1 MKNVNLDYSLIE
13 QIDKHRQEAAEAEW
27 CAKVD
32 RAKASGSLQARI
44 QAAAIVIALMMALI
58 LIPEPIK
65 RWW

>member
-44 QAAAIVIALMMALI
+44 QAAAIVMIVLLALI
-58 LIPEPIK
+58 LIPAPYP
-65 RWW
+65 R